1 MSITLIIVI
10 ITCIV
15 SIVSLNND
23 KMKAELIFWPAVIK
37 NNRQYYRFLSYGLIH
52 ADYIHLSFNMLS
64 LYSFGV
70 FVEDHLFS
78 APYFFGEKGKL
89 FFIIMY
95 TGALIVSTIPDY
107 IKYKNVYGYTALG
120 ASGAVSAVIFAGIV
134 LQPQLPIRF
143 MFIPFDIPGYVF
155 GILFLALSA
164 YLAKKGTGNI
174 GHVAHFFGALFGV
187 AFTVIAVKAFSA
199 DHTDVLGDFMRS
211 IFNR

>member
-1 MSITLIIVI
+1 MSVTLVIVI
-10 ITCIV
+10 ITCII
-15 SIVSLNND
+15 SIMSFNND

-70 FVEDHLFS
+70 FVEEHLFS
-78 APYFFGEKGKL
+78 APYFFDTKGKM
-89 FFIIMY
+89 FFVILY
-95 TGALIVSTIPDY
+95 VGALIVSTIPDY
-107 IKYKNVYGYTALG
+107 LKYKDVYGYTALG
-120 ASGAVSAVIFAGIV
+120 ASGAVSAVIFAGII

-143 MFIPFDIPGYVF
+143 MFIPFDIPGYIF

-174 GHVAHFFGALFGV
+174 GHVAHFFGAVFGV
-187 AFTVIAVKAFSA
+187 AFAVIMVKLFSA
-199 DHTDVLGDFMRS
+199 SHTDVLGDFMRS
-211 IFNR
+211 ILNR